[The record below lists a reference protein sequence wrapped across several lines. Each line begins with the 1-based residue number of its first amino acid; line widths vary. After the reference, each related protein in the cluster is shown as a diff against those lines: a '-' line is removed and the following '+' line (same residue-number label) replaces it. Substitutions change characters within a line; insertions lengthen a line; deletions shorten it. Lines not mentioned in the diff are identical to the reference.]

1 MMRVLLTLLSLLCGA
16 PDDLTADEFQQARIE
31 RTLQYRTLLAE
42 IAPDRVLSGLPQ
54 PRDLPDDVREAV
66 EAWTK
71 D

>member
-1 MMRVLLTLLSLLCGA
+1 MMRALLTLLSLLCGA
-16 PDDLTADEFQQARIE
+16 PDDLTEDEFQRARIE
-31 RTLQYRTLLAE
+31 RTLQYRTILAE
-42 IAPDRVLSGLPQ
+42 IAPNHALSGLPR